1 MDPRVQREVIEAYN
15 RRGKGS
21 YSETFVDHTRNDK
34 YLEINRANGSVR
46 EISAEEYYASLNAKY
61 DDGIQS

>member
-21 YSETFVDHTRNDK
+21 YSETFVDHTRNGA
-34 YLEINRANGSVR
+34 YLKINRANGTVQ
-46 EISAEEYYASLNAKY
+46 EISAEEYYASQNLRYN
-61 DDGIQS
+61 DGILD